1 MKKAGNVLIVIG
13 IILTSL
19 SMIALVV
26 AGIIFMVVSN
36 PENKEEIM
44 KRIADGTIN
53 TTYEGT
59 LSEQADMMLILFKTL
74 GIVFVIASIYLLID
88 IIVSGVAVK
97 RKTKGLYI
105 AVIILNVL
113 FFNLILFLGGIFGL
127 VDDDKQ

>member
-1 MKKAGNVLIVIG
+1 MKKAGNVLIIIG

-44 KRIADGTIN
+44 KSIADGTIN

-59 LSEQADMMLILFKTL
+59 LSEQADMVLILFKTL
-74 GIVFVIASIYLLID
+74 GIVFVIASVYLLID